1 MGRPSMSPEAITNNR
16 ISIISAAMEMI
27 REGGIQSVT
36 ARSLGCRVGMNSAL
50 IYRYF
55 SDIDEVVLFACV
67 HALQEYNRDMS
78 AAFAEA
84 NMTLDDTY
92 DEDIYVLSWELFSK
106 HAFNNPE
113 EYMTLFFSKHSA
125 HLRDVIAQYYELFPD
140 VIGSRKD
147 AIIEGMLRTADLR
160 KRNLLVLIPVLE
172 GRKSEQDII
181 LLNDITVSFCF
192 SLLTQLASHDES
204 VTSESQKKRMLECV
218 HYTLK

>member
-1 MGRPSMSPEAITNNR
+1 MGRPSMSVEAITNNK

-84 NMTLDDTY
+84 NMTLEDAY
-92 DEDIYVLSWELFSK
+92 DEDIYILSWELFSK

-113 EYMTLFFSKHSA
+113 EYMTLFFSRHSA
-125 HLRDVIAQYYELFPD
+125 NLRDVIKQYYELFPD
-140 VIGSRKD
+140 SLDSRKD
-147 AIIEGMLRTADLR
+147 VIIEGMLRTADLR

-172 GRKSEQDII
+172 GRKSEQEII

-192 SLLTQLASHDES
+192 SLLTQLAYHDES

>member
-1 MGRPSMSPEAITNNR
+1 MSVEAITNNR

-27 REGGIQSVT
+27 RKGGIQSVT
-36 ARSLGCRVGMNSAL
+36 ARSLGSRVGMNSAL

-55 SDIDEVVLFACV
+55 SDIDEVILFACV

-84 NMTLDDTY
+84 NMTLDDFY
-92 DEDIYVLSWELFSK
+92 DEDIYIVSWELFCK

-113 EYMTLFFSKHSA
+113 EYLTLFFSKHSA
-125 HLRDVIAQYYELFPD
+125 YLRDVIRQYYELFPD
-140 VIGSRKD
+140 SIDSRKD
-147 AIIEGMLRTADLR
+147 VIIEGMLRTADLR

-172 GRKSEQDII
+172 GRKSEQEII

-192 SLLTQLASHDES
+192 ALLNQLVSRDAN
-204 VTSESQKKRMLECV
+204 VTAAAQKERMLQCV
-218 HYTLK
+218 HFTLR